1 MNNTLK
7 QCILTDLNGIKLEN
21 ERKIFENY
29 KNIWRLKNTVLNKT
43 SQRKNI

>member
-21 ERKIFENY
+21 ERKIFENLQKY
-29 KNIWRLKNTVLNKT
+29 LEIKKHS
-43 SQRKNI
+43 SQ